1 MRKYKVVFT
10 MDGRSDIF
18 HINTIIETD
27 HDLNTTTSK
36 IIEAVHG
43 AEFFSVNIDPEYYQ
57 SQNPS
62 RVAIRT
68 DKIIDIV
75 VKEA

>member
-18 HINTIIETD
+18 HINVIVESH

-36 IIEAVHG
+36 IIEAVHA
-43 AEFFSVNIDPEYYQ
+43 AEFFSANVDPEYYQ

-62 RVAIRT
+62 LVAIRT
-68 DKIIDIV
+68 DKIIDII